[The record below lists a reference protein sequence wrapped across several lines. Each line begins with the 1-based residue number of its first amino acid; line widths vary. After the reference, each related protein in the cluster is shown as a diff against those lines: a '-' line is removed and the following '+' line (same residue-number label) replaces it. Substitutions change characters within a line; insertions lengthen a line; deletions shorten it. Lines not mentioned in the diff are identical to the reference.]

1 MYFRMDVIYSFCL
14 HQLPTIYDVVSTI
27 VTLSPGGTS
36 KTETIIRRNVIHA
49 YAKEL
54 EQLWHK
60 SFTKQHVKSLTT
72 IKKKIRKELEK
83 YFKFKHSEIKNKR
96 RKKLWRESLP
106 SLFDIKRILQ
116 TQHILMK

>member
-1 MYFRMDVIYSFCL
+1 MYFRMDVIYSFGL
-14 HQLPTIYDVVSTI
+14 HDHLPTIYDVVSTI
-27 VTLSPGGTS
+27 VTLSPGGTP

-72 IKKKIRKELEK
+72 IKKKIRKELEQ
-83 YFKFKHSEIKNKR
+83 YFKSVQKFGDKNDNVKSCGKSR
-96 RKKLWRESLP
+96 YLAYL
-106 SLFDIKRILQ
+106 
-116 TQHILMK
+116 T